1 MERVPAFSQHYG
13 KRHRLDVCEDTDIG
27 YCPPQRTTAC
37 RQFGDSARLL
47 SALAIGVFAGHE
59 NGSGHLCHCAP
70 LTFRHCQKTKQIAG
84 FPGPFVDSPILAG
97 FTLLGLWGAPSAEL
111 VWRSSPENP
120 ARRTHAMTQKSAVV
134 CAWRATCRHQSF
146 PHSRNP
152 DAACVRT
159 HRNASQSTDKG
170 IKRWQA
176 QNM

>member
-134 CAWRATCRHQSF
+134 CLARNLPSPIFSKLTQSGRIQR
-146 PHSRNP
+146 PY
-152 DAACVRT
+152 
-159 HRNASQSTDKG
+159 ASQRQPTNDKG
-170 IKRWQA
+170 IKRWQV